1 MKKTTFF
8 LACCIGLMLFASC
21 KKDPIAPTISIYED
35 VGCVTENTQVY
46 SGNEICVG
54 FACTGDN
61 LTQIEIVL
69 SQDGTILARHSE
81 NINYGKNDPVTPFF
95 YEHSFII
102 EATGVVTIKG
112 TVTDAIGQTASKSFN
127 VNYEEKPSAK
137 FVGHYEG
144 ETLFT
149 GTMTAEIAGMDPM
162 EQVVTDEPFPVIL
175 DLVSGEDPN
184 EVTGTCKIDDQE
196 MEMKG
201 TVEGNMVTFEAVNTT
216 ITYNY
221 DMNGSTISP
230 EMNVTYNMKGTLDNE
245 TLSLNGTCSGDG
257 EIHLFIYNGTIS
269 IDGTLSGSLT
279 KQ

>member
-1 MKKTTFF
+1 MKKSTLF
-8 LACCIGLMLFASC
+8 LACCLGLMLFASC

-35 VGCVTENTQVY
+35 VGCVIENAQVY

-54 FACTGDN
+54 FACTGED

-69 SQDGTILARHSE
+69 SQDGTVLASHSE
-81 NINYGKNDPVTPFF
+81 NITYGKNEPVTPFF
-95 YEHSFII
+95 YEHCFII

-144 ETLFT
+144 ESLFT
-149 GTMTAEIAGMDPM
+149 GTMKAEIAGMDPM
-162 EQVVTDEPFPVIL
+162 EQEVTDEPFPVIL

-201 TVEGNMVTFEAVNTT
+201 TVEGNMVTFEAVNTIVT
-216 ITYNY
+216 FNY
-221 DMNGSTISP
+221 DMNGFSISP
-230 EMNVTYNMKGTLDNE
+230 QMNVTYYMKGTLDNE
-245 TLSLNGTCSGDG
+245 TLTLDGTCTGDG
-257 EIHLFIYNGTIS
+257 ELHVLIYNGTIS